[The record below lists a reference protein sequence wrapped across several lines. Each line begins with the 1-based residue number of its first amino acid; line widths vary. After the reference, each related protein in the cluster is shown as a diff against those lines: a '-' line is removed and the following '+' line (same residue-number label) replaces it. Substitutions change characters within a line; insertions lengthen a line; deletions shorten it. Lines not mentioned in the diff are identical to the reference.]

1 MKGIYAHTGTDEIN
15 LIDSEIAGT
24 DEPLGSGGQIV
35 WQPSE
40 GMDWIGALDFMRQ
53 SFPGKSFTI
62 YEFSSFYDEETY
74 EQRYVYHGEN
84 GMSPALL

>member
-1 MKGIYAHTGTDEIN
+1 MKGIYAHTGTDE
-15 LIDSEIAGT
+15 
-24 DEPLGSGGQIV
+24 PLGSEGRIV

-40 GMDWIGALDFMRQ
+40 GMDWIEAMKFMRQ

-84 GMSPALL
+84 GMSPALM